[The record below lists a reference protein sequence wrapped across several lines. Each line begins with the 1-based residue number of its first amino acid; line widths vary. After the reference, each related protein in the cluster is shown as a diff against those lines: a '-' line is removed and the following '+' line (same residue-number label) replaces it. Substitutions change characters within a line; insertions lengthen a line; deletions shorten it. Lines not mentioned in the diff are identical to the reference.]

1 MADFKEQIEDMIGT
15 VGDDQYLA
23 DSMNAVAKEI
33 INAMPENKLW
43 AVGEES
49 DEQTSNGFLLEDG
62 KVLGVYRENGTNDE
76 FVSCKEVP
84 IYFERKVQ
92 DSNSLFYPSKE
103 EPVFLLKNGS
113 VNVYPLPASTG
124 EKAFKVV
131 SVAYPA
137 VTSVTISTLSTI
149 ANFPNEVEHLLIL
162 GASARGLQY
171 LMARVKSNLSGLA
184 PSFTAP
190 TFPTIS
196 TLSLSI
202 APSVPSISAQSVSSL
217 GTAPTYSKPSFTAPS
232 FPTISTLSLSTPP
245 SVPSISAQS
254 VSSLGTAPTYSKPS
268 FTAPTFPTI
277 GTLSLSTAPSV
288 PSISA
293 QSVSSLGTAPTYSK
307 PIFVAPTF
315 PTIGT
320 LSVSGAPAIPVL
332 SSLAYSNASKTAF
345 GESVAMTSLGTP
357 PSYISPTASIDT
369 GQLITF
375 LETNEDPE
383 LAGVQIERMRVE
395 LGKYQADLSD
405 RLNDFNESAESY
417 RADIQKKIK
426 QADID
431 IAEAQ
436 IDAQNG
442 TNVSIQ
448 NEAKQLEAD
457 LSNNKLVLEKYTSEL
472 GSYQTTVS
480 GEVQTFV
487 NNEIQHKFQ
496 KWVTEYSSELQRY
509 QLDIQ
514 NELNVFNKE
523 NVAFQADLQ
532 KKIKDAELNDA
543 NQNRLLQ
550 TYSNEI
556 QGFGVTI
563 NAEVEQWSKN
573 EIENK
578 FNKWLN
584 EYSNALQEYQLDI
597 QNELNEFNKENVAYQ
612 AELQKKIKDAELND
626 ANQNRLLQKYLNE
639 IQGFGVT
646 INAEV
651 ETWSKNEIEN
661 KFNKWLNEYSNA
673 LQEYQL
679 DIQNELNELNK
690 ENVAYQA
697 ELQKKIK
704 DAELNDANQNR
715 LLQTY
720 SNEIQG
726 FGVTINAEVET
737 WSKNEIENKF
747 NKWLNEYANKV
758 QVYNVDIA
766 KYNANLQRYN
776 AEYGW
781 YQEQY
786 QRLDGKYNEMLKV
799 YISN

>member
-190 TFPTIS
+190 SFPTISTLNLSTPPSVPSISAQSVSSLGTAPTYSKPIFTAPTFPTIS

-217 GTAPTYSKPSFTAPS
+217 GTAPTYSKPSF
-232 FPTISTLSLSTPP
+232 
-245 SVPSISAQS
+245 
-254 VSSLGTAPTYSKPS
+254 
-268 FTAPTFPTI
+268 
-277 GTLSLSTAPSV
+277 
-288 PSISA
+288 
-293 QSVSSLGTAPTYSK
+293 
-307 PIFVAPTF
+307 VAPTF

-345 GESVAMTSLGTP
+345 GDSVAMTSLGTP

-661 KFNKWLNEYSNA
+661 KFNKWLNEY
-673 LQEYQL
+673 
-679 DIQNELNELNK
+679 
-690 ENVAYQA
+690 
-697 ELQKKIK
+697 
-704 DAELNDANQNR
+704 
-715 LLQTY
+715 
-720 SNEIQG
+720 
-726 FGVTINAEVET
+726 
-737 WSKNEIENKF
+737 
-747 NKWLNEYANKV
+747 ANKV

>member
-217 GTAPTYSKPSFTAPS
+217 GTAPTYSKPIFTAPT
-232 FPTISTLSLSTPP
+232 FPTISTLSLSIAP

-268 FTAPTFPTI
+268 
-277 GTLSLSTAPSV
+277 
-288 PSISA
+288 
-293 QSVSSLGTAPTYSK
+293 
-307 PIFVAPTF
+307 FVAPTF

-345 GESVAMTSLGTP
+345 GDSVAMTSLGTP

-661 KFNKWLNEYSNA
+661 KFNKWLNEY
-673 LQEYQL
+673 
-679 DIQNELNELNK
+679 
-690 ENVAYQA
+690 
-697 ELQKKIK
+697 
-704 DAELNDANQNR
+704 
-715 LLQTY
+715 
-720 SNEIQG
+720 
-726 FGVTINAEVET
+726 
-737 WSKNEIENKF
+737 
-747 NKWLNEYANKV
+747 ANKV

>member
-184 PSFTAP
+184 
-190 TFPTIS
+190 
-196 TLSLSI
+196 
-202 APSVPSISAQSVSSL
+202 
-217 GTAPTYSKPSFTAPS
+217 
-232 FPTISTLSLSTPP
+232 
-245 SVPSISAQS
+245 
-254 VSSLGTAPTYSKPS
+254 PS

-597 QNELNEFNKENVAYQ
+597 QNELNELNKENVAYQ

-626 ANQNRLLQKYLNE
+626 ANQNRLLQKYL
-639 IQGFGVT
+639 
-646 INAEV
+646 
-651 ETWSKNEIEN
+651 
-661 KFNKWLNEYSNA
+661 
-673 LQEYQL
+673 
-679 DIQNELNELNK
+679 
-690 ENVAYQA
+690 
-697 ELQKKIK
+697 
-704 DAELNDANQNR
+704 
-715 LLQTY
+715 
-720 SNEIQG
+720 NEIQG

>member
-190 TFPTIS
+190 
-196 TLSLSI
+196 
-202 APSVPSISAQSVSSL
+202 
-217 GTAPTYSKPSFTAPS
+217 S
-232 FPTISTLSLSTPP
+232 FPTISTLSLSTP
-245 SVPSISAQS
+245 
-254 VSSLGTAPTYSKPS
+254 
-268 FTAPTFPTI
+268 
-277 GTLSLSTAPSV
+277 PSV

-345 GESVAMTSLGTP
+345 GDSVAMTSLGTP

-661 KFNKWLNEYSNA
+661 KFNKWLNEY
-673 LQEYQL
+673 
-679 DIQNELNELNK
+679 
-690 ENVAYQA
+690 
-697 ELQKKIK
+697 
-704 DAELNDANQNR
+704 
-715 LLQTY
+715 
-720 SNEIQG
+720 
-726 FGVTINAEVET
+726 
-737 WSKNEIENKF
+737 
-747 NKWLNEYANKV
+747 ANKV

>member
-190 TFPTIS
+190 SFPTISTLNLSTPPSVPSISAQSVSSLGTAPTYSKPIFTAPTFPTIS

-217 GTAPTYSKPSFTAPS
+217 GTAPTYSKPSF
-232 FPTISTLSLSTPP
+232 
-245 SVPSISAQS
+245 
-254 VSSLGTAPTYSKPS
+254 
-268 FTAPTFPTI
+268 
-277 GTLSLSTAPSV
+277 
-288 PSISA
+288 
-293 QSVSSLGTAPTYSK
+293 
-307 PIFVAPTF
+307 VAPTF

-345 GESVAMTSLGTP
+345 GDSVAMTSLGTP

-597 QNELNEFNKENVAYQ
+597 QNELNELNKENVAYQ

-626 ANQNRLLQKYLNE
+626 ANQNRLLQKYL
-639 IQGFGVT
+639 
-646 INAEV
+646 
-651 ETWSKNEIEN
+651 
-661 KFNKWLNEYSNA
+661 
-673 LQEYQL
+673 
-679 DIQNELNELNK
+679 
-690 ENVAYQA
+690 
-697 ELQKKIK
+697 
-704 DAELNDANQNR
+704 
-715 LLQTY
+715 
-720 SNEIQG
+720 NEIQG

>member
-190 TFPTIS
+190 SFPTISTLNLSTPPSVPSISAQSVSSLGTAPTYSKPIFTAPTFPTIS

-217 GTAPTYSKPSFTAPS
+217 GTAPTYSKPSF
-232 FPTISTLSLSTPP
+232 
-245 SVPSISAQS
+245 
-254 VSSLGTAPTYSKPS
+254 
-268 FTAPTFPTI
+268 
-277 GTLSLSTAPSV
+277 
-288 PSISA
+288 
-293 QSVSSLGTAPTYSK
+293 
-307 PIFVAPTF
+307 VAPTF

-345 GESVAMTSLGTP
+345 GDSVAMTLLGTP

-597 QNELNEFNKENVAYQ
+597 QNELNELNKENVAYQ

-626 ANQNRLLQKYLNE
+626 ANQNRLLQKYL
-639 IQGFGVT
+639 
-646 INAEV
+646 
-651 ETWSKNEIEN
+651 
-661 KFNKWLNEYSNA
+661 
-673 LQEYQL
+673 
-679 DIQNELNELNK
+679 
-690 ENVAYQA
+690 
-697 ELQKKIK
+697 
-704 DAELNDANQNR
+704 
-715 LLQTY
+715 
-720 SNEIQG
+720 NEIQG

>member
-217 GTAPTYSKPSFTAPS
+217 GTAPTYSKPSF
-232 FPTISTLSLSTPP
+232 
-245 SVPSISAQS
+245 
-254 VSSLGTAPTYSKPS
+254 
-268 FTAPTFPTI
+268 
-277 GTLSLSTAPSV
+277 
-288 PSISA
+288 
-293 QSVSSLGTAPTYSK
+293 
-307 PIFVAPTF
+307 VAPTF

-345 GESVAMTSLGTP
+345 GDSVAMTSLGTP

-661 KFNKWLNEYSNA
+661 KFNKWLNEY
-673 LQEYQL
+673 
-679 DIQNELNELNK
+679 
-690 ENVAYQA
+690 
-697 ELQKKIK
+697 
-704 DAELNDANQNR
+704 
-715 LLQTY
+715 
-720 SNEIQG
+720 
-726 FGVTINAEVET
+726 
-737 WSKNEIENKF
+737 
-747 NKWLNEYANKV
+747 ANKV